1 MGIVLRAFCPHP
13 PLLVPQVGGMELEL
27 VRKTKGAMET
37 VARNVKE
44 AEPEVVIIISPH
56 APLFR
61 DAFSLWELPQMEGD
75 FGQFGAPHL
84 QLKRELDLGLAARVA
99 SREKNLVRLNQGQAN
114 SYGLST
120 KLDHGCLV
128 PLYYLHKA
136 GVDVPILP
144 LGMSLLPFPKLYNF
158 GLSLREAI
166 EELGRRA
173 AIIASGDLSHCLT
186 ADAPGGYHPQGELFD
201 REFVDKLVKMDVA
214 GLSALNSDL
223 VEAAG
228 QCGFN
233 SLAILL
239 GTLEGLEARAS
250 VLSYEGPF
258 GVGYC
263 TAQIAAGEEDPTRFL
278 AQSLEANWQ
287 RMQANKK
294 TEVHKIV
301 RLAMDAVEAFVESGK
316 VISPEEAP
324 EELLKTRAGAFVTL
338 KQGGQL
344 RGCIGTIGPTKATL
358 AQEIIANAI
367 AAATEDP
374 RFSQVEPEELTQLTY
389 SVDVL
394 GEPEAIDSLSQLDPE
409 RFGVIVKSGRRRG
422 LLLPNLEGVDS
433 AQRQVAIA
441 KSKAGIGP
449 EEDVELF
456 RFQVVRYR

>member
-1 MGIVLRAFCPHP
+1 M
-13 PLLVPQVGGMELEL
+13 
-27 VRKTKGAMET
+27 
-37 VARNVKE
+37 
-44 AEPEVVIIISPH
+44 
-56 APLFR
+56 
-61 DAFSLWELPQMEGD
+61 
-75 FGQFGAPHL
+75 
-84 QLKRELDLGLAARVA
+84 
-99 SREKNLVRLNQGQAN
+99 
-114 SYGLST
+114 
-120 KLDHGCLV
+120 
-128 PLYYLHKA
+128 
-136 GVDVPILP
+136 
-144 LGMSLLPFPKLYNF
+144 
-158 GLSLREAI
+158 
-166 EELGRRA
+166 
-173 AIIASGDLSHCLT
+173 
-186 ADAPGGYHPQGELFD
+186 
-201 REFVDKLVKMDVA
+201 
-214 GLSALNSDL
+214 

-374 RFSQVEPEELTQLTY
+374 RFSQVESEELTQLTY

-441 KSKAGIGP
+441 KSKAGIVPG
-449 EEDVELF
+449 EDVELF